1 VSFNIPAWPQEHDSM
16 SLSAIFYRKHE
27 NRAAVNSLKPNA
39 PVSDSK
45 PMSSRERSRPFR
57 HGE

>member
-1 VSFNIPAWPQEHDSM
+1 M